1 MLIKKPYIVAE
12 IGVNHNGSLGIAL
25 DSIKAAAKSG
35 ADAVKFQS
43 FDADEFMSQ
52 GKEFYTYKT
61 SRGKKTENMY
71 KMFKRLELSNEWYKK
86 IIKISKKYRVDFFC
100 TAGDEA
106 SANFINNNKLK
117 FIKISS
123 PDLTNYPL
131 LKHVAKLRRK
141 TINSTGMADQQEI
154 DKAVKIFKIENT
166 PIILK
171 HCVSIYP
178 APEQEAH
185 LLRIT
190 SLRERYKNIEIGYS
204 DHTLGADSA
213 MISLSLGA
221 SIFEKHFTLNKKLV
235 GPDHIISSD
244 PKEFKEYVKKIR
256 KAKLML
262 GEKIIQ
268 PSVKEIK
275 NRNLFR
281 RSITV
286 KDNIIKGEKFSK
298 LNIALKRPEKGLHPK
313 YLNKVIGKK
322 SKKNLKKDYKIKFKD
337 IT

>member
-141 TINSTGMADQQEI
+141 TIISTGMADQQEI
-154 DKAVKIFKIENT
+154 DKAVKIFKIEKT
-166 PIILK
+166 PIILM

-178 APEQEAH
+178 TPEQEAH

-262 GEKIIQ
+262 GEKKIQ